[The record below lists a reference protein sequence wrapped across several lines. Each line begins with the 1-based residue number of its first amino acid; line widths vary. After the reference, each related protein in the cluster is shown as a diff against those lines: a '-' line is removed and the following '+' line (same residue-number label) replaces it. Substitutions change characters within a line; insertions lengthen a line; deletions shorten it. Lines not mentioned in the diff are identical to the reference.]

1 MCTPNFRP
9 ACAAARSCAQQLAE
23 VADLPRSLGRNS
35 RDFSCGRV
43 LTRTNRQTEIK
54 LTNLPATAED
64 STTTRTNSA
73 LARCLQTDL
82 TESGTMADTVAKE
95 HCSATARSLPQS
107 TRLSPAKLVTVFLPR
122 LAERDERAR
131 VVCDAST
138 WPAIARRR
146 ATRQSGRPWPPPPP
160 PPSQRRASAR
170 TSTLAARRRTCYEC
184 SASLLAATPAHGR
197 ARRRAAP
204 CPRSAALTS
213 PSSAS
218 VAPPSPTSG
227 LRRQRT
233 RQVAPRSRKQGRC
246 ARPARPKRLI
256 GRGWPNRGAAL
267 GMLWR

>member
-1 MCTPNFRP
+1 MKRTDGTASRCSGALGSISTSVLIV
-9 ACAAARSCAQQLAE
+9 CASWSRSSSPYFLASSARALVWCSE
-23 VADLPRSLGRNS
+23 V
-35 RDFSCGRV
+35 
-43 LTRTNRQTEIK
+43 
-54 LTNLPATAED
+54 
-64 STTTRTNSA
+64 
-73 LARCLQTDL
+73 
-82 TESGTMADTVAKE
+82 
-95 HCSATARSLPQS
+95 
-107 TRLSPAKLVTVFLPR
+107 
-122 LAERDERAR
+122 
-131 VVCDAST
+131 DAST
-138 WPAIARRR
+138 WPAVARRR
-146 ATRQSGRPWPPPPP
+146 ATRQSGRPWQPPPP
-160 PPSQRRASAR
+160 PPSQRRASAC